1 MSALGDYVHLY
12 RRNYIKYGVGR
23 PSYGQVK
30 RFQGTKDT
38 FLAKRLSGIPSID
51 DATVTKMGDILR
63 ANTLARQRQDQ
74 MRSQLDFQQ
83 QLDYLYEFMAKHT
96 TTDLLGRY
104 QGGAYNKG
112 NGSGWA
118 YNEAANKWA
127 GQGNKKVKGLTPD
140 QIKQKKH
147 RLANF
152 NEKIS
157 QINKRGTAKKEE
169 LKFLEH
175 EYRAIIGQPSGPIT
189 MSMLGQLQQEA
200 NAFTFYSDI
209 SNLVGAMGEGIV
221 ALCDDT
227 VQGMAKEEVENHL
240 RQAVQGNQQTS
251 FIVNQSQVHGNL
263 KTIGMTTAEGS
274 SMHVAQSKD
283 KVDVHIKVN
292 GQDVFA
298 NVKHYWD
305 PASISLQEESRLM
318 YSLIYLDTL
327 DKIGTHWLNIHAAG
341 THNTASPMYSGP
353 AAELNEILR
362 YELAYEALVSGNP
375 LKQGASSANVFT
387 FLNRAT
393 GQVYIKSA
401 RDVLLEDFDR
411 FVFDKD
417 LDSMHFDN
425 QRAETADGRIENLL
439 QQIHQVTF
447 KVSFKIGG
455 KFSYQ

>member
-30 RFQGTKDT
+30 RFQGNKNT
-38 FLAKRLSGIPSID
+38 FLASRLKGIPSID
-51 DATVTKMGDILR
+51 EATVTRMGDILR
-63 ANTLARQRQDQ
+63 ANTLAKQQRDQ
-74 MRSQLDFQQ
+74 AQSRLDFQQ

-96 TTDLLGRY
+96 TQGLLGRY

-112 NGSGWA
+112 NGQGWA
-118 YNEAANKWA
+118 YNEAAKGWVGA
-127 GQGNKKVKGLTPD
+127 GNKNVKGLSPA
-140 QIKQKKH
+140 QVQQKKH

-152 NEKIS
+152 NNMIS
-157 QINKRGTAKKEE
+157 QINEKGSATKAQ
-169 LKFLEH
+169 LKSLESN
-175 EYRAIIGQPSGPIT
+175 YKMITGKAPGAID
-189 MSMLGQLQQEA
+189 MSMLGQLQREA
-200 NAFTFYSDI
+200 NAFTFYNDI
-209 SNLVGAMGEGIV
+209 SNLVGAMGEGIIT
-221 ALCDDT
+221 LCDDT
-227 VQGMAKEEVENHL
+227 VQGMAKEEIENHL

-251 FIVNQSQVHGNL
+251 FTVNPSQVHGNL
-263 KTIGMTTAEGS
+263 KTIGMTTPEGS

-305 PASISLQEESRLM
+305 PSSINLQEESRLM
-318 YSLIYLDTL
+318 YSLIYLETL

-341 THNTASPMYSGP
+341 THNSASPMTSGP
-353 AAELNEILR
+353 AADLNEILK

-375 LKQGASSANVFT
+375 LKQGSSSANVFT

-401 RDVLLEDFDR
+401 RDMLLEDFER

-417 LDSMHFDN
+417 LDTMHFDN
-425 QRAETADGRIENLL
+425 QKAETADKRIENLL
-439 QQIHQVTF
+439 QQIHKVTF